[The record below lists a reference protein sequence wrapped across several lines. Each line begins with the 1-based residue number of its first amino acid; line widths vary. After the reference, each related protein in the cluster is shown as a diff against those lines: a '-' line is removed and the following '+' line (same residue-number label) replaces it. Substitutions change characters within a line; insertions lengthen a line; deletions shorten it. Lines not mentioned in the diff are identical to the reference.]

1 MVGDCGV
8 GTVFLKFMLGI
19 CLWIV
24 RVWCVMIVFCFK
36 SFNLLIN
43 IIERI
48 VNFMKSLL
56 LVEESIFE

>member
-1 MVGDCGV
+1 M
-8 GTVFLKFMLGI
+8 VFLKFMLGI
-19 CLWIV
+19 CLYIV
-24 RVWCVMIVFCFK
+24 RFCCVMIVFCFK